1 MKPAARSLRASIFVD
16 TSAFFALADRT
27 DRFHNL
33 AVRFVEANE
42 NLLLT
47 SNFVVFE
54 TITLIRMRLGHEPA
68 VKFGRR
74 LLSEMVTPI
83 IPVTPADERK
93 AWETFRR
100 CHDKRFSFADCTSFA
115 LMQRLGIRTAFAF
128 DQDFRR
134 FGSWEVVPSVQ
145 TGSH

>member
-1 MKPAARSLRASIFVD
+1 MSLAARPLRTSIFVD

-33 AVRFVEANE
+33 AIRSVEANE
-42 NLLLT
+42 CLLLT

-74 LLSEMVTPI
+74 LLNEAVTPI
-83 IPVTPADERK
+83 IRVTSADERK

-100 CHDKRFSFADCTSFA
+100 WHDKRFSFVDCTSFA
-115 LMQRLGIRTAFAF
+115 LMQRLGIQTAFAF
-128 DQDFRR
+128 DDDFRR
-134 FGSWEVVPSVQ
+134 FGNWEVVPLVQ